1 MIIKSIKLK
10 DFRPYYKNQTIKFES
25 NDKTITLIK
34 AENGTGKTTLLAA
47 FKWCFYG
54 KSLKLPKK
62 NVFVNEKAEAETPVG
77 ATIDVFVEIEF
88 EENGIYYRINRLKRF
103 KKTDIKLI
111 EMDSSFLLKDISN
124 DTEPLRG
131 EKAELKIDYLL
142 PEEFNF
148 FFDGER
154 LTEIENKTVKR
165 KEIEN
170 ILGIKA
176 YNNAIKDLKKVKEEY
191 NKKIIYSEKSEEEH
205 IKLIEEKNRYLK
217 KTDQIKEEIKKY
229 EIELNKYIEIID
241 NKRIEKEKIEKEIEG
256 KNEIGEK
263 LGRKRESKEV
273 LKRSTILEF
282 TNYKSELGK
291 KCSFIVADKFIKE
304 AFNYM
309 DKIRNKGTL
318 PSNIKEVLIDDL
330 LEKNKCICGNT
341 IGEKEKEILLKL
353 KVKATNKNID
363 EIFNNIY
370 YKLKNKEKE
379 NTDEIIFKIKEKY
392 IKYLKNEK
400 KLDEAEED
408 IANLSKDFSEMD
420 KEKLIELK
428 EIEKLIEGYIERKGK
443 MVNRIEMTK
452 EKIGKTSSELT
463 KIQNKINNAI
473 KNIRNKSLKNGME
486 MTDQLIN
493 ILEYL
498 YTEKLKKERL
508 ELDKRIKQIYE
519 KVTRK
524 GYIVELD
531 EKFNLQVFKKG
542 LKDREVALSTG
553 ENKMLSLCFIGAIID
568 LARKLHKK
576 QKDYEV
582 GGGIYPIVLDSP
594 YGDLDKGH
602 KREMTN
608 TINQF
613 SDQIIIFAS
622 SSQWS
627 HDVEQ
632 IMQNKVG
639 KIYELINKNTK
650 NSNEKYE
657 YTIIKEVK

>member
-1 MIIKSIKLK
+1 MIIKSIQLK
-10 DFRPYYKNQTIKFES
+10 DFRPYYRNQTINFES

-62 NVFVNEKAEAETPVG
+62 NVFVNEKAEAVTPDG
-77 ATIDVFVEIEF
+77 DTIDVFVEIEF
-88 EENGIYYRINRLKRF
+88 EENGIYYQITRLKRF
-103 KKTDIKLI
+103 KKVNTKLI
-111 EMDSSFLLKDISN
+111 EIDSLFSLKDISH
-124 DTEPLRG
+124 DTAPLRG

-154 LTEIENKTVKR
+154 LSEIENKTVKR

-176 YNNAIKDLKKVKEEY
+176 YKNAIKDLKKVKEEY
-191 NKKIIYSEKSEEEH
+191 NNKIIYSEKSQEDH

-217 KTDQIKEEIKKY
+217 KTDQMKEKIKKY

-241 NKRIEKEKIEKEIEG
+241 DKRIEKEKIEKEIEG

-291 KCSFIVADKFIKE
+291 KCSFIGADKFIKK

-309 DKIRNKGTL
+309 DKIRKKGTL

-330 LEKNKCICGNT
+330 LENNICICGNT

-353 KVKATNKNID
+353 KVKVTNKNID

-370 YKLKNKEKE
+370 YKLKNKKKE

-392 IKYLKNEK
+392 KKYLENEK
-400 KLDEAEED
+400 KLDEVEED
-408 IANLSKDFSEMD
+408 IANLLMVFSEMD

-428 EIEKLIEGYIERKGK
+428 EIEKLIEGYIERKGE

-473 KNIRNKSLKNGME
+473 KNIKNKSLKNGME

-508 ELDKRIKQIYE
+508 ELDKRIKQIYGQ
-519 KVTRK
+519 VTRK

-531 EKFNLQVFKKG
+531 EKFNLQVFKEG

-627 HDVEQ
+627 YDVEQ
-632 IMQNKVG
+632 IMQNKIG